1 MFSLP
6 LLLLLAA
13 DVPTTHPLD
22 PETVMRAMRKA
33 VPVRPDREEA
43 QIEIVD
49 LSHFPVPDGPLEF
62 DWKNIAPPGSGQ
74 STARWR
80 GIVRR
85 DMDRTFSIWAVVRIT
100 VPCKRVVA
108 AEPIKPDEPITAS
121 QLQEESYEGFPSETC
136 ESKIEN
142 VVGKVATRNISTN
155 SPVLRTMLAT
165 PASVLKGEQAIAEY
179 RSGGVMLSLP
189 VIVQRNGRIGEIIQ
203 VLNPTSHKTLLAQ
216 VIGEGRVTI
225 EGASRTSNTEK

>member
-1 MFSLP
+1 
-6 LLLLLAA
+6 
-13 DVPTTHPLD
+13 
-22 PETVMRAMRKA
+22 
-33 VPVRPDREEA
+33 
-43 QIEIVD
+43 
-49 LSHFPVPDGPLEF
+49 
-62 DWKNIAPPGSGQ
+62 
-74 STARWR
+74 
-80 GIVRR
+80 
-85 DMDRTFSIWAVVRIT
+85 VVRIT

-142 VVGKVATRNISTN
+142 VVGKVATRNISIN